1 MRQKLATSPPSPS
14 TALSAFRRSENE
26 DDLIC
31 YMQGKDCSELGPW
44 KFYDYYVSIVSPLHC
59 VILSPAYVLEVDGPA
74 RLDYVLDCEGA
85 GPLQPQ
91 AVTPKDEV
99 KKMLEKIDVIFP
111 SNERK
116 NFG

>member
-1 MRQKLATSPPSPS
+1 M
-14 TALSAFRRSENE
+14 
-26 DDLIC
+26 IC